1 MRVIITGGTGFIGY
15 PILNKLISLNHEVM
29 LVGRNFS
36 SVKHLKI
43 QKLKLNLNNYL
54 EKKKEIINFKPEAVI
69 HLAWQGIPNFSKE
82 LSEINYNITT
92 NFISF
97 LIKYTDCKKIII
109 PGSCWEYND
118 GNILGSCSENMK
130 INPQKPFSI
139 CKKKIFDK
147 LIRETKKHKITFNWA
162 RLFYVYGPRQ
172 KKTSLIPTLIESF
185 SNNKKINIET
195 PYNKN
200 DFIYIDD
207 VVKILIFMLQSKLP
221 SGAYNVGTGI
231 ATEVLNLYNIIKN
244 LFNID
249 YDLQKKFLNKTCKIN
264 MHFYAN
270 TSKFKK
276 YFKNFEFEKIN
287 SGLYK
292 TVKYF
297 KENY

>member
-1 MRVIITGGTGFIGY
+1 MRIILTGGTGFIGN
-15 PILNKLISLNHEVM
+15 PVLKKLIELNHEV
-29 LVGRNFS
+29 LLLNRNISFLNN
-36 SVKHLKI
+36 LKI
-43 QKLKLNLNNYL
+43 KRLKVDLNNFI
-54 EKKKEIINFKPEAVI
+54 EKKIEIINFNPEVI
-69 HLAWQGIPNFSKE
+69 LHLAWQGIPNFSKE
-82 LSEINYNITT
+82 LSEINYNITI
-92 NFISF
+92 NFIGF

-118 GNILGSCSENMK
+118 GNILGGCSENMK

-147 LIRETKKHKITFNWA
+147 LIRETKKHKIIFNWA

-185 SNNKKINIET
+185 SNKKKINIES

-244 LFNID
+244 IFNID
-249 YDLQKKFLNKTCKIN
+249 YDLQKKFLNKTSKHD
-264 MHFYAN
+264 MFFYAN
-270 TSKFKK
+270 TNKFKK
-276 YFKNFEFEKIN
+276 YFNNFEFEKIN